1 MKKYLLY
8 FLTIGIILT
17 LWQIQAMRIG
27 KPDFFPYPRQ
37 VWDTFIV
44 LLSDKDA
51 YLVILRSFARLVV
64 AIGTASLAGV
74 LLGTM
79 AGFTP
84 VFATMMRPVV
94 TSLRTLPVAS
104 LIVIIL
110 ILYGHTRSLYI
121 ITFLMIFPL
130 VFEAAKQGVLNISKT
145 LKWALLLE
153 KVPWRKKMAKVYL
166 PLAFPYIKTGFLQSI
181 GLGFKVLV
189 MAEFIAQSPQSIGNM
204 LYRGRINLQYDHVF
218 AWTAILIIIVT
229 MVEFFIQRLRTE
241 T

>member
-1 MKKYLLY
+1 MKKYWLY
-8 FLTIGIILT
+8 LLTIGIILL
-17 LWQIQAMRIG
+17 LWQIQAVRIG

-37 VWDTFIV
+37 VWDTLVF
-44 LLSDKDA
+44 LLSDQNT
-51 YLVILRSFARLVV
+51 YQIILRSFARLIT
-64 AIGTASLAGV
+64 AIGMASLAGIV
-74 LLGTM
+74 LGTM

-84 VFATMMRPVV
+84 VLATMMRPVV

-130 VFEAAKQGVLNISKT
+130 VFEAAKQGVLNISTT

-153 KVPWRKKMAKVYL
+153 KVPWRKKMTKVYL

-218 AWTAILIIIVT
+218 AWTIILIIIVT
-229 MVEFFIQRLRTE
+229 MVELFIQRLRSE
-241 T
+241 I